1 MKGLVLLFLVV
12 AGSVIAWGYASKAQ
26 KRTALKWVGNHAWAV
41 LIALV
46 TVAFAVLFSA
56 NTTLRFL

>member
-1 MKGLVLLFLVV
+1 MKGLVLLFIVIV
-12 AGSVIAWGYASKAQ
+12 GSVIAWGYATKAQ
-26 KRTALKWVGNHAWAV
+26 KHRAIKWVGANAWAV

-46 TVAFAVLFSA
+46 TVAAAVLFSA